1 MEKKADLQENILN
14 AAMRLAEATSWEKL
28 HLHEVAT
35 ELNISLEQIRQ
46 HYPQKDDLV
55 EAWYDRADASAL
67 RISEEP
73 GFLDM
78 GIHDRLH
85 KVIMAWLDALAEHKT
100 ISRDMLLYKL
110 EPAHI
115 HLQVLGILRISRT
128 VQWFRETAH
137 QDSTHLQ
144 RILEEVG
151 LTTKY
156 MVTFLYWMNDKSEYQ
171 QRTRDYLKRKLKR
184 AKPCVNFIQNWFG
197 RSGSVHGKET
207 KISISD

>member
-1 MEKKADLQENILN
+1 MVKKTDLRESIIDT
-14 AAMRLAEATSWEKL
+14 AMHLAETVSWEKL

-35 ELNISLEQIRQ
+35 ELNVSLEQIRQ

-73 GFLDM
+73 GFLDLD
-78 GIHDRLH
+78 IHDRLH

-115 HLQVLGILRISRT
+115 HLQVLGILRISRIA
-128 VQWFRETAH
+128 QWFREAAH

-144 RILEEVG
+144 RIFEEVG
-151 LTTKY
+151 LTTIFL
-156 MVTFLYWMNDKSEYQ
+156 MTFIFWMNDKSENQ
-171 QRTRDYLKRKLKR
+171 QRTHDFLQRKLQQ
-184 AKPCVNFIQNWFG
+184 AKPCANFIQNWFS
-197 RSGSVHGKET
+197 RSGSAQVKET
-207 KISISD
+207 KISISN